1 MGCFL
6 STSRDRS
13 SAYRIQVLHNSQ
25 YAASVT
31 ISPLMASQDGP
42 TESPVSVLSW
52 EQADRPDPADFTFKG
67 LQTETKV
74 KTAG

>member
-6 STSRDRS
+6 STNRDRS
-13 SAYRIQVLHNSQ
+13 SAYRIQVPRTCC
-25 YAASVT
+25 YVADVT
-31 ISPLMASQDGP
+31 LSGILVSQDGQ

-67 LQTETKV
+67 LQTESKI